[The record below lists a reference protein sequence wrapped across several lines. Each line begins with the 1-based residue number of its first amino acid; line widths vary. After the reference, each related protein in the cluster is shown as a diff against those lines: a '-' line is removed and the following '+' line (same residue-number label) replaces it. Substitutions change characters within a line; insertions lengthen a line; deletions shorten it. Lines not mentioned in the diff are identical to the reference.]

1 MFDRDAVMAH
11 ARAMREAA
19 AMTGMIC
26 TADEEQ
32 AASEAFMAWA
42 QSLGLRGRFLR
53 TIADDGRVVW
63 VLKLDAGRGK
73 YEVTT
78 EDPRC
83 WYSAAAHLGLP
94 MDTVSADWVSWKK

>member
-19 AMTGMIC
+19 AMTGMVC

-73 YEVTT
+73 YEATT
-78 EDPRC
+78 EDPRN
-83 WYSAAAHLGLP
+83 WRVAVMELGLP
-94 MDTVSADWVSWKK
+94 VDTVSVEWM